1 MKKLKQHLFVY
12 IALLIIVVGI
22 MVWLRPKNHSTY
34 HPRSFEEI
42 ENSGVLRIVTDY
54 TPLSYYLQGD
64 SLSGFDYEL
73 ARMIGER
80 SGLAIEITPEV
91 NLSKSIDGLE
101 EGRYDIIARQLPVTS
116 EIKEE
121 LAFTVP
127 IQLNRQVLVQRKEE
141 GEGKELIRNQL
152 DLAGKTLYIVS
163 DAPTR
168 LRINN
173 LAREIGD
180 TIYIHE
186 EETYGAEQLI
196 MMVATG
202 EIEFAVCD
210 KAIAQQMSKDYPQL
224 DCNTDISFTQ
234 FQSWALRK
242 NDSILL
248 DSMNKWI
255 TDIQKE
261 DRYKKLYDSYF

>member
-1 MKKLKQHLFVY
+1 MKVKRHLY
-12 IALLIIVVGI
+12 IYIGLLVVVVGI
-22 MVWLRPKNHSTY
+22 MAWLRPKSEY

-42 ENSGVLRIVTDY
+42 KADGVLRIVTDY

-64 SLSGFDYEL
+64 SLTGFDYEL
-73 ARMIGER
+73 ARMVGQR

-91 NLSKSIDGLE
+91 NLSKSIEGLE
-101 EGRYDIIARQLPVTS
+101 RGQYDIIARQLPVTS

-127 IQLNRQVLVQRKEE
+127 IQLNRQVLVQRKDNPSH
-141 GEGKELIRNQL
+141 KKLIRNQL
-152 DLAGKTLYIVS
+152 DLARETLYIVS

-180 TIYIHE
+180 TIYIQE

-248 DSMNKWI
+248 DSLNKWI
-255 TDIQKE
+255 TDIQQE
-261 DRYKKLYDSYF
+261 NRYKKLYDSYF

>member
-1 MKKLKQHLFVY
+1 MKRIKRHIAIY
-12 IALLIIVVGI
+12 IALLIVVVGI
-22 MVWLRPKNHSTY
+22 MIWLRPKSDY
-34 HPRSFEEI
+34 RPRTFEEI
-42 ENSGVLRIVTDY
+42 EADGVLRIVTDY

-73 ARMIGER
+73 ARMIGQR
-80 SGLAIEITPEV
+80 SGLALEITPEV
-91 NLSKSIDGLE
+91 NLSKSIEGLKT
-101 EGRYDIIARQLPVTS
+101 GKYDIIARQLPVTS
-116 EIKEE
+116 EIKED

-127 IQLNRQVLVQRKEE
+127 IQLNKQVLVQLKESK
-141 GEGKELIRNQL
+141 GFKKLIRNQL
-152 DLAGKTLYIVS
+152 DLAGETLYIVS

-180 TIYIHE
+180 TIYIKE

-202 EIEFAVCD
+202 EIGFAVCD
-210 KAIAQQMSKDYPQL
+210 KAIAEQMSKDYPQL

-242 NDSILL
+242 NDSTLL
-248 DSMNKWI
+248 DSLNRWI
-255 TDIQKE
+255 LDIQKE
-261 DRYKKLYDSYF
+261 DKYKKLYDSYF

>member
-1 MKKLKQHLFVY
+1 MKVKRHLY
-12 IALLIIVVGI
+12 IYIGLLVVVVGI
-22 MVWLRPKNHSTY
+22 MAWLRPKSEY

-42 ENSGVLRIVTDY
+42 KADGVLRIVTDY

-64 SLSGFDYEL
+64 SLTGFDYEL
-73 ARMIGER
+73 ARMVGQR

-91 NLSKSIDGLE
+91 NLSKSIEGLE
-101 EGRYDIIARQLPVTS
+101 RGQYDIIARQLPVTS

-127 IQLNRQVLVQRKEE
+127 IQLNKQVLVQRKDNPSH
-141 GEGKELIRNQL
+141 KKLIRNQL
-152 DLAGKTLYIVS
+152 DLARETLYIVS

-180 TIYIHE
+180 TIYIQE

-248 DSMNKWI
+248 DSLNKWI
-255 TDIQKE
+255 TDIQQE

>member
-1 MKKLKQHLFVY
+1 MKKKRY
-12 IALLIIVVGI
+12 IYIYIVLLIIVVGF
-22 MVWLRPKNHSTY
+22 MTWLRSQSGGY

-42 ENSGVLRIVTDY
+42 ESEGVLRIVTDY

-73 ARMIGER
+73 ARMIGQR
-80 SGLAIEITPEV
+80 SGLSVEIIPEV
-91 NLSKSIDGLE
+91 NLSKSIEGLE
-101 EGRYDIIARQLPVTS
+101 TGQYDIIARQLPVTS

-127 IQLNRQVLVQRKEE
+127 IQLNKQVLVQQKEP
-141 GEGKELIRNQL
+141 GEGKTPIRNQL

-163 DAPTR
+163 DAPTK

-173 LAREIGD
+173 LSHEIGD
-180 TIYIHE
+180 TIYIQE
-186 EETYGAEQLI
+186 EKTYGAEQLI

-210 KAIAQQMSKDYPQL
+210 KAIALEMSKDYPQI

-248 DSMNKWI
+248 DSLNKWI
-255 TDIQKE
+255 TDIQQTPKYKE
-261 DRYKKLYDSYF
+261 LYDSYF

>member
-1 MKKLKQHLFVY
+1 MKVKRHLY
-12 IALLIIVVGI
+12 IYIGLLVVVVGI
-22 MVWLRPKNHSTY
+22 MAWLRPKSTY

-42 ENSGVLRIVTDY
+42 EADGVLRIVTDY

-64 SLSGFDYEL
+64 SLTGFDYEL
-73 ARMIGER
+73 ARMIGQR

-91 NLSKSIDGLE
+91 NLSKSIEGLE
-101 EGRYDIIARQLPVTS
+101 RGQYDIIARQLPVTS

-127 IQLNRQVLVQRKEE
+127 IQLNRQVLVQRKDNPSH
-141 GEGKELIRNQL
+141 KKLIRNQL
-152 DLAGKTLYIVS
+152 DLARETLYIVS

-180 TIYIHE
+180 TIYIQE

-202 EIEFAVCD
+202 EIDFAVCD

-248 DSMNKWI
+248 DSLNKWI
-255 TDIQKE
+255 TDIQQE

>member
-1 MKKLKQHLFVY
+1 MKVKRHLY
-12 IALLIIVVGI
+12 IYIGLLVVVVGI
-22 MVWLRPKNHSTY
+22 MAWLRPKSEY

-42 ENSGVLRIVTDY
+42 KADGVLRIVTDY

-64 SLSGFDYEL
+64 SLTGFDYEL
-73 ARMIGER
+73 ARMVGQR

-91 NLSKSIDGLE
+91 NLSKSIEGLE
-101 EGRYDIIARQLPVTS
+101 RGQYDIIARQLPVTS

-127 IQLNRQVLVQRKEE
+127 IQLNRQVLVQRKDNPSH
-141 GEGKELIRNQL
+141 KKLIRNQL
-152 DLAGKTLYIVS
+152 DLARETLYIVS

-180 TIYIHE
+180 TIYIQE

-196 MMVATG
+196 MMVAIG
-202 EIEFAVCD
+202 EIDFAVCD

-248 DSMNKWI
+248 DSLNKWI
-255 TDIQKE
+255 TDIQQE

>member
-1 MKKLKQHLFVY
+1 MKVKRHLY
-12 IALLIIVVGI
+12 IYIGLLVVVVGI
-22 MVWLRPKNHSTY
+22 MAWLRPKSEY

-42 ENSGVLRIVTDY
+42 EADGVLRIVTDY

-64 SLSGFDYEL
+64 SLTGFDYEL
-73 ARMIGER
+73 ARMVGQR

-91 NLSKSIDGLE
+91 NLSKSIEGLE
-101 EGRYDIIARQLPVTS
+101 RGQYDIIARQLPVTS

-127 IQLNRQVLVQRKEE
+127 IQLNRQVLVQRKDNPSH
-141 GEGKELIRNQL
+141 KKLIRNQL
-152 DLAGKTLYIVS
+152 DLARETLYIVS

-180 TIYIHE
+180 TIYIQE

-202 EIEFAVCD
+202 EIDFAVCD
-210 KAIAQQMSKDYPQL
+210 KAIAQQMTKDYPQRH
-224 DCNTDISFTQ
+224 CNTDNSFTQ
-234 FQSWALRK
+234 FLSWALLK

-248 DSMNKWI
+248 DSLNKWI
-255 TDIQKE
+255 TDIQQE

>member
-1 MKKLKQHLFVY
+1 MKVKRHLY
-12 IALLIIVVGI
+12 IYIGLLVVVVGI
-22 MVWLRPKNHSTY
+22 MAWLRPKSEY

-42 ENSGVLRIVTDY
+42 EADGVLRIVTDY

-64 SLSGFDYEL
+64 SLTGFDYEL
-73 ARMIGER
+73 ARMVGQR

-91 NLSKSIDGLE
+91 NLSKSIEGLE
-101 EGRYDIIARQLPVTS
+101 RGQYDIIARQLPVTS

-127 IQLNRQVLVQRKEE
+127 IQLNRQVLVQRKDNPSH
-141 GEGKELIRNQL
+141 KKLIRNQL
-152 DLAGKTLYIVS
+152 DLARETLYIVS

-180 TIYIHE
+180 TIYIQE

-202 EIEFAVCD
+202 EIDFAVCD

-248 DSMNKWI
+248 DSLNKWI
-255 TDIQKE
+255 TDIQQE

>member
-1 MKKLKQHLFVY
+1 MKVKRHLY
-12 IALLIIVVGI
+12 IYIGLLVVVVGI
-22 MVWLRPKNHSTY
+22 MAWLRPKSEY

-42 ENSGVLRIVTDY
+42 KADGVLRIVTDY

-64 SLSGFDYEL
+64 SLTGFDYEL
-73 ARMIGER
+73 ARMVGQR

-91 NLSKSIDGLE
+91 NLSKSIEGLE
-101 EGRYDIIARQLPVTS
+101 RGQYDIIARQLPVTS

-127 IQLNRQVLVQRKEE
+127 IQLNRQVLVQRKDNPSH
-141 GEGKELIRNQL
+141 KKLIRNQL
-152 DLAGKTLYIVS
+152 DLARETLYIVS

-180 TIYIHE
+180 TIYIQE

-242 NDSILL
+242 NDSTLL
-248 DSMNKWI
+248 DSLNKWI
-255 TDIQKE
+255 TDIQQE

>member
-1 MKKLKQHLFVY
+1 MKVKRHLY
-12 IALLIIVVGI
+12 IYIGLLVVVVGI
-22 MVWLRPKNHSTY
+22 MAWLRPMSTY

-42 ENSGVLRIVTDY
+42 EADGVLRIVTDY

-64 SLSGFDYEL
+64 SLTGFDYEL
-73 ARMIGER
+73 ARMIGQR

-91 NLSKSIDGLE
+91 NLSKSIEGLE
-101 EGRYDIIARQLPVTS
+101 RGQYDIIARQLPVTS

-127 IQLNRQVLVQRKEE
+127 IQLNRQVLVQRKDNPSH
-141 GEGKELIRNQL
+141 KKLIRNQL
-152 DLAGKTLYIVS
+152 DLARETLYIVS

-180 TIYIHE
+180 TIYIQE

-202 EIEFAVCD
+202 EIDFAVCD

-248 DSMNKWI
+248 DSLNKWI
-255 TDIQKE
+255 TDIQQE

>member
-1 MKKLKQHLFVY
+1 MKVKRHLY
-12 IALLIIVVGI
+12 IYIGLLVVVVGI
-22 MVWLRPKNHSTY
+22 MAWLRPKSEY

-42 ENSGVLRIVTDY
+42 ETDGVLRIVTDY

-64 SLSGFDYEL
+64 SLTGFDYEL
-73 ARMIGER
+73 ARMVGQR

-91 NLSKSIDGLE
+91 NLSKSIEGLE
-101 EGRYDIIARQLPVTS
+101 RGQYDIIARQLPVTS

-127 IQLNRQVLVQRKEE
+127 IQLNRQVLVQRKDNPSH
-141 GEGKELIRNQL
+141 KKLIRNQL
-152 DLAGKTLYIVS
+152 DLARETLYIVS

-180 TIYIHE
+180 TIYIQE

-202 EIEFAVCD
+202 EIDFAVCD

-248 DSMNKWI
+248 DSLNKWI
-255 TDIQKE
+255 TDIQQE

>member
-1 MKKLKQHLFVY
+1 MKVKRHLY
-12 IALLIIVVGI
+12 IYIGLLVVVVGI
-22 MVWLRPKNHSTY
+22 MAWLRPKSAY

-42 ENSGVLRIVTDY
+42 EADGVLRIVTDY

-64 SLSGFDYEL
+64 SLTGFDYEL
-73 ARMIGER
+73 ARMIGQR

-91 NLSKSIDGLE
+91 NLSKSIEGLE
-101 EGRYDIIARQLPVTS
+101 RGQYDIIARQLPVTS

-127 IQLNRQVLVQRKEE
+127 IQLNRQVLVQRKDNPSH
-141 GEGKELIRNQL
+141 KKLIRNQL
-152 DLAGKTLYIVS
+152 DLARETLYIVS

-180 TIYIHE
+180 TIYIQE

-248 DSMNKWI
+248 DSLNKWI
-255 TDIQKE
+255 TDIQQE

>member
-1 MKKLKQHLFVY
+1 MKKLKQHLFIY
-12 IALLIIVVGI
+12 IALLIVVVGI
-22 MVWLRPKNHSTY
+22 MMWLRSKSSPSY
-34 HPRSFEEI
+34 HPRTFEEI
-42 ENSGVLRIVTDY
+42 VADGVLRIVTDY

-101 EGRYDIIARQLPVTS
+101 SGQYDIIARQLPVTS

-121 LAFTVP
+121 LAFTIP
-127 IQLNRQVLVQRKEE
+127 LQLNKQVLVQRKEE
-141 GEGKELIRNQL
+141 GEGKKLIRNQL

-180 TIYIHE
+180 TIYIQE
-186 EETYGAEQLI
+186 EKTYGAEQLI

-261 DRYKKLYDSYF
+261 ERYKKLYDSYF

>member
-1 MKKLKQHLFVY
+1 MKVKRHLY
-12 IALLIIVVGI
+12 IYIGLLVVVVGI
-22 MVWLRPKNHSTY
+22 MAWLRPKSEY

-42 ENSGVLRIVTDY
+42 KADGVLRIVTDY

-64 SLSGFDYEL
+64 SLTGFDYEL
-73 ARMIGER
+73 ARMVGQR

-91 NLSKSIDGLE
+91 NLSKSIEGLE
-101 EGRYDIIARQLPVTS
+101 RGQYDIIARQLPVTS

-127 IQLNRQVLVQRKEE
+127 IQLNRQVLVQRKDNPSH
-141 GEGKELIRNQL
+141 KKLIRNQL
-152 DLAGKTLYIVS
+152 DLARETLYIVS

-180 TIYIHE
+180 TIYIQE

-224 DCNTDISFTQ
+224 DCNTDNFFTQ
-234 FQSWALRK
+234 FHSWALRK

-248 DSMNKWI
+248 DSLNKWI
-255 TDIQKE
+255 TDIQQE

>member
-1 MKKLKQHLFVY
+1 MKVKRHLY
-12 IALLIIVVGI
+12 IYIGLLVVVVGI
-22 MVWLRPKNHSTY
+22 MAWLRPKSAY

-42 ENSGVLRIVTDY
+42 KADGVLRIVTDY

-64 SLSGFDYEL
+64 SLTGFDYEL
-73 ARMIGER
+73 ARMVGQR

-91 NLSKSIDGLE
+91 NLSKSIEGLE
-101 EGRYDIIARQLPVTS
+101 RGQYDIIARQLPVTS

-127 IQLNRQVLVQRKEE
+127 IQLNRQVLVQRKDNPSH
-141 GEGKELIRNQL
+141 KKLIRNQL
-152 DLAGKTLYIVS
+152 DLARETLYIVS

-180 TIYIHE
+180 TIYIQE

-248 DSMNKWI
+248 DSLNKWI
-255 TDIQKE
+255 TDIQQE

>member
-1 MKKLKQHLFVY
+1 MKVKRHLY
-12 IALLIIVVGI
+12 IYIGLLVVVVGI
-22 MVWLRPKNHSTY
+22 MAWLRPKSEY

-42 ENSGVLRIVTDY
+42 KADGVLRIVTDY

-64 SLSGFDYEL
+64 SLTGFDYEL
-73 ARMIGER
+73 ARMVGQR

-91 NLSKSIDGLE
+91 NLSKSIEGLE
-101 EGRYDIIARQLPVTS
+101 RGQYDIIARQLPVTS

-127 IQLNRQVLVQRKEE
+127 IQLNRQVLVQRKDNPSH
-141 GEGKELIRNQL
+141 KKLIRNQL
-152 DLAGKTLYIVS
+152 DLARETLYIVS

-180 TIYIHE
+180 TIYIQE

-234 FQSWALRK
+234 FQSWSLRK

-248 DSMNKWI
+248 DSLNKWI
-255 TDIQKE
+255 TDIQQE

>member
-1 MKKLKQHLFVY
+1 MKTKHQLYVY
-12 IALLIIVVGI
+12 IALLVVVVGI
-22 MVWLRPKNHSTY
+22 MVWLYPKTTGY
-34 HPRSFEEI
+34 HPRSYEEI
-42 ENSGVLRIVTDY
+42 EADGVLRIVTDY
-54 TPLSYYLQGD
+54 TPLSYYLEGD
-64 SLSGFDYEL
+64 SLAGFDYEL
-73 ARMIGER
+73 ARMVGQR
-80 SGLAIEITPEV
+80 SGLAVEITPEV

-101 EGRYDIIARQLPVTS
+101 KGQYDIIARQLPVTS

-127 IQLNRQVLVQRKEE
+127 IQLNKQVLVQRKESE
-141 GEGKELIRNQL
+141 TGEKPIRNQL

-180 TIYIHE
+180 TIYIQE
-186 EETYGAEQLI
+186 EKTYGAEQLI

-210 KAIAQQMSKDYPQL
+210 KAIALQMSKDYPQI

-234 FQSWALRK
+234 FQAWALRK

-248 DSMNKWI
+248 DSLNKWI

>member
-1 MKKLKQHLFVY
+1 MKVKHHLY
-12 IALLIIVVGI
+12 IYIGLLVVVVGI
-22 MVWLRPKNHSTY
+22 MAWLRPKSEY

-42 ENSGVLRIVTDY
+42 KADGVLRIVTDY

-64 SLSGFDYEL
+64 SLTGFDYEL
-73 ARMIGER
+73 ARMVGQR

-91 NLSKSIDGLE
+91 NLSKSIEGLE
-101 EGRYDIIARQLPVTS
+101 RGQYDIIARQLPVTS

-127 IQLNRQVLVQRKEE
+127 IQLNRQVLVQRKDNPSH
-141 GEGKELIRNQL
+141 KNRIRNQL
-152 DLAGKTLYIVS
+152 DLARETLYIVS

-180 TIYIHE
+180 TIYIQE

-248 DSMNKWI
+248 DSLNKWI
-255 TDIQKE
+255 TDIQQE

>member
-1 MKKLKQHLFVY
+1 MKVKRHLY
-12 IALLIIVVGI
+12 IYIGLLVVVVGI
-22 MVWLRPKNHSTY
+22 MAWLRPKSEY

-42 ENSGVLRIVTDY
+42 KADGVLRIVTDY

-64 SLSGFDYEL
+64 SLTGFDYEL
-73 ARMIGER
+73 ARMVGQR

-91 NLSKSIDGLE
+91 NLSKSIEGLE
-101 EGRYDIIARQLPVTS
+101 RGQYDIIARQLPVTS

-127 IQLNRQVLVQRKEE
+127 IQLNRQVLVQRKDNPSH
-141 GEGKELIRNQL
+141 KKLIRNQL
-152 DLAGKTLYIVS
+152 DLARETLYIVS

-180 TIYIHE
+180 TIYIQE

-248 DSMNKWI
+248 DSLNKWI
-255 TDIQKE
+255 TDIQQE

>member
-1 MKKLKQHLFVY
+1 MKVKRHLY
-12 IALLIIVVGI
+12 IYIGLLVVVVGI
-22 MVWLRPKNHSTY
+22 MAWLRPKSEY

-42 ENSGVLRIVTDY
+42 EADGVLRIVTDY

-64 SLSGFDYEL
+64 SLTGFDYEL
-73 ARMIGER
+73 ARMVGQR

-91 NLSKSIDGLE
+91 NLSKSIEGLE
-101 EGRYDIIARQLPVTS
+101 RGQYDIIARQLPVTS

-127 IQLNRQVLVQRKEE
+127 IQLNRQVLVQRKDNPSH
-141 GEGKELIRNQL
+141 KKLIRNQL
-152 DLAGKTLYIVS
+152 DLARETLYIVS

-180 TIYIHE
+180 TIYIQE

-248 DSMNKWI
+248 DSLNKWI
-255 TDIQKE
+255 TDTQQE